1 MTTET
6 LPPAVESAT
15 PAPTS
20 EAPTTAAA
28 GNTYSVIGLVLSI
41 LSIPLGMG
49 PLAVAGVIL
58 GFFGRSKE
66 PTAVTTANWAIIVG
80 LFSLFG
86 WVLLAITGAVLAAPW
101 LFGAWAF
108 SDFSGF

>member
-6 LPPAVESAT
+6 LPPAVEPAAPAVTPVAT
-15 PAPTS
+15 
-20 EAPTTAAA
+20 

-41 LSIPLGMG
+41 LSIPLGVG

-66 PTAVTTANWAIIVG
+66 PTAVTTANWAIVVG

-86 WVLLAITGAVLAAPW
+86 WVLLAITGAVLVAPW

-108 SDFSGF
+108 SGFYGF

>member
-6 LPPAVESAT
+6 LTPALESAVPT
-15 PAPTS
+15 APA
-20 EAPTTAAA
+20 EASTAS
-28 GNTYSVIGLVLSI
+28 NTYSVLGLVLSI

-58 GFFGRSKE
+58 GFLGRTRE
-66 PTAVTTANWAIIVG
+66 PASVTTANWAIIVG

-86 WVLLAITGAVLAAPW
+86 WVLLAIAGVVLFAPFA
-101 LFGAWAF
+101 FGFWAL
-108 SDFSGF
+108 DGFSGF